1 MNGAGAFGRILRI
14 SLLPLVAGLVMAG
27 CRDATGI
34 SPKTLPTL
42 RHDPVVFVHGFG
54 GTSASFAR
62 MQARFEA
69 DGWREGVEL
78 FSFTYSSTV
87 TNAAN
92 AQAIRNHVNHVLE
105 TTGASKVDIISHGIG
120 SLSSRFYIRFFEG
133 IRSVEAW
140 VSLGGPNHGTT
151 QAKQC
156 SFIPCQEMAIESAFI
171 TKLNAEVEGPPPV
184 RYATWRSPCD
194 ELVLPHE
201 SARIHDAENYLTACM
216 RNADLIEDASV
227 YLQVRELVRR
237 RDLVP

>member
-1 MNGAGAFGRILRI
+1 MNVSGRTASVLKLA
-14 SLLPLVAGLVMAG
+14 LLTIAAALLVTG
-27 CRDATGI
+27 CGEATGVGTGVV
-34 SPKTLPTL
+34 PAL
-42 RHDPVVFVHGFG
+42 RHDPIVFVHGFG
-54 GTSASFAR
+54 GSSASFAK
-62 MQARFEA
+62 MQARFET

-78 FSFTYSSTV
+78 FAFKYSSTV

-120 SLSSRFYIRFFEG
+120 SLSSRFYIRFFGGLEK
-133 IRSVEAW
+133 VDAW

-171 TKLNAEVEGPPPV
+171 TALNAEVEGPPPV

-194 ELVLPHE
+194 ELVQPRE
-201 SARIHDAENYLTACM
+201 SAAIWDAANYLTACM
-216 RNADLIEDASV
+216 RNADLIDDAAI
-227 YLQVRELVRR
+227 YLQVRELVRVR
-237 RDLVP
+237 NLAP